1 MTAQCAQESI
11 YNLLPRLE
19 EKPVKPPRY
28 ISTFRPSVKCEVAK
42 NKAQWKTM
50 GPAKVAIPSPKNFLQ
65 KHSKEPKLPASK
77 RRHEIYEMYCF
88 NFKIYNINVESNRK
102 KEQDSKKLPAL
113 SVPRRTDHPVMGIQS
128 KKNFINTNAVAA
140 ITGLP
145 KKPQPIYVD
154 RRQGD
159 KYLLETS
166 GLVPKY
172 IKKKDYGVTP
182 KYVTRRKEE
191 MKRAQKEYEGDILEH
206 LKKRAMKRLSD
217 EERRSLLQGL
227 KKNWEEVYREFQGL
241 SVEIDTIPKKIYKEK
256 LESQMK
262 QLEHDIE
269 VIEKHKVIYIANE

>member
-1 MTAQCAQESI
+1 MTTQCAQESI

-28 ISTFRPSVKCEVAK
+28 ISTFRPSMKHEAEK

-50 GPAKVAIPSPKNFLQ
+50 GPAKVAVPSPKNFLQ
-65 KHSKEPKLPASK
+65 KHSKEPKLPAK
-77 RRHEIYEMYCF
+77 CLHARF
-88 NFKIYNINVESNRK
+88 TGK

-182 KYVTRRKEE
+182 KYVTRRNEE
-191 MKRAQKEYEGDILEH
+191 MKRAQKEYEAGILEH

-256 LESQMK
+256 LETQMK